1 MAGAYGVYMA
11 VSSNL
16 RYQVLAGIVEERGFE
31 KFLSGSPQVCKALT
45 FIARTGNTYLG
56 SLLWV
61 DFLRLTG
68 LQKKLDVEEVDN
80 ESNKAK
86 KSK

>member
-11 VSSNL
+11 ISSNM
-16 RYQVLAGIVEERGFE
+16 RYQVLAGIVEERGIE
-31 KFLSGSPQVCKALT
+31 KFLGGSPQVCKILT

-68 LQKKLDVEEVDN
+68 LQKKIATEDKDEQ
-80 ESNKAK
+80 NKR
-86 KSK
+86 KSR